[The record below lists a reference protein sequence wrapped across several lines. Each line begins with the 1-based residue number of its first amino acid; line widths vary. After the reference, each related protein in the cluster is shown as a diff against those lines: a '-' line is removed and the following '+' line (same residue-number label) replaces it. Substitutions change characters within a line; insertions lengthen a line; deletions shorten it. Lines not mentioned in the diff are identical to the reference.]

1 MPDKNWFLQTMM
13 MDTRV
18 RSARY
23 TYISFMI
30 VHELSREREEG
41 GGASYVDEKK
51 REARKEGGRK

>member
-1 MPDKNWFLQTMM
+1 MM